1 MLLWGV
7 PSCIKKWIG
16 DGHRMYFN
24 FPVVCTKSNYS
35 TCQKIVQLSFT
46 RCTVCGHRMA
56 HRKWRE
62 TKLHPGTA
70 GPGSML
76 GCCLISFHFLLANL
90 CPQTVGGE
98 RNVENAFLFLMR
110 AASNSQWIPRS
121 SLGSSCSVFHL
132 FTVVLS
138 PYSLSASES
147 PFRRLPLH
155 VPSGELTATELYKT
169 FSKKLIWIELI
180 SALCVP
186 QVTKRDATFEIK
198 FTQPRATP

>member
-1 MLLWGV
+1 MGHPPHPPCSVKLFLSGIWEWFAEILR
-7 PSCIKKWIG
+7 CNAFLMWAAEHFEG
-16 DGHRMYFN
+16 DSRN
-24 FPVVCTKSNYS
+24 
-35 TCQKIVQLSFT
+35 L
-46 RCTVCGHRMA
+46 
-56 HRKWRE
+56 
-62 TKLHPGTA
+62 A
-70 GPGSML
+70 GMFWHNS
-76 GCCLISFHFLLANL
+76 
-90 CPQTVGGE
+90 VGGE
-98 RNVENAFLFLMR
+98 LNVENAFLFLMR